1 MNLFQKNIL
10 NNFLGKDS
18 KNGYKYGKHQMVIP
32 TERKIKVRNAIGSAI
47 GLKITK

>member
-18 KNGYKYGKHQMVIP
+18 KNGYKYEKRFGV
-32 TERKIKVRNAIGSAI
+32 
-47 GLKITK
+47 L